1 MTETKGILERTNSRL
16 DDRERTS
23 ELEDR
28 VMEITE
34 ADQKRGKGS
43 LNNEASLR
51 DS

>member
-1 MTETKGILERTNSRL
+1 MTEAKGILERTNSRL
-16 DDRERTS
+16 DDREQTS

-28 VMEITE
+28 VMEITQT
-34 ADQKRGKGS
+34 DQKRGKGI